1 MPRAVVDTNVLV
13 SAFLFHD
20 RGGVPVELL
29 HRLADGQFELV
40 LCRALLA
47 ELGDVL
53 TRNSTLGERYGY
65 TPEMVALYRATL
77 EAHAKLAEPQ
87 TPFPSISRD
96 PNDNVVL
103 ATAVAAGAGYVVTG
117 DNDLLSLDRH
127 EGVLIVTPRQF
138 LHLL

>member
-29 HRLADGQFELV
+29 HRLSAGRFELV

-47 ELGDVL
+47 ELQSVL
-53 TRNSTLGERYGY
+53 TRDATVGEGY
-65 TPEMVALYRATL
+65 TPELVALYRATL
-77 EAHAKLAEPQ
+77 EAHAELVEPQ
-87 TPFPSISRD
+87 TPVPSISRD
-96 PNDNVVL
+96 PNDDIVV
-103 ATAVAAGAGYVVTG
+103 ATAVAAGAQYVVTG
-117 DNDLLSLDRH
+117 DNDLLSIGSH

-138 LHLL
+138 LDLL